1 VTQEETLDNL
11 DPQPPRTLTVVGLLI
26 AAALIMSYLWA
37 YAVTNALVAAEFV
50 TRWQPGH
57 DPRPMRMCVGFVALM
72 CVFTVAAVFARWMSK
87 RQLRRIDEMEQAEG

>member
-11 DPQPPRTLTVVGLLI
+11 DPQPPRTLSVVGLLV

-50 TRWQPGH
+50 SRWQPDH
-57 DPRPMRMCVGFVALM
+57 DPRPMRMCIGFIALMTVFTFVAGI
-72 CVFTVAAVFARWMSK
+72 ARWMSK
-87 RQLRRIDEMEQAEG
+87 RQLRRIDEMEQA